1 MRTFLALMICALLV
15 GPAPTA
21 RAADQRTEAP
31 FTKLDD
37 QGKVLA
43 ADAPRWA
50 MVRDNRTG
58 LIWEVKTRDGS
69 VHDMGN
75 TYDWKGA
82 HEDFIEE
89 LNRSR
94 FGGFTDW
101 RLPTSDELRSIR
113 VKGAEPYINLDFF
126 PKRRPPAICPGA
138 SAANE
143 TSIMNGSSSARSATQ
158 RKTGWSG
165 PCAAI
170 SLLRNKPPRLRSPR
184 LWR

>member
-21 RAADQRTEAP
+21 RAADQSTEAP

-126 PKRRPPAICPGA
+126 PNTAPTSYMSWRKCGNGDIYNERVKFGKVRNSKKNRVVRAVRGDIPP
-138 SAANE
+138 E
-143 TSIMNGSSSARSATQ
+143 
-158 RKTGWSG
+158 K
-165 PCAAI
+165 
-170 SLLRNKPPRLRSPR
+170 
-184 LWR
+184 